1 MNHLDDLLSAWLD
14 GELTAEERAA
24 SDRHLAVCELC
35 RTELSVA
42 EGARSAVRGLPQLAP
57 PPAAVRA
64 LRRRRRPAAWAAAVA
79 AALAIALWIGPGE
92 RGAAFEMN
100 EVEGQHTARV
110 VGDPGIST
118 FRGEQP

>member
-1 MNHLDDLLSAWLD
+1 MSHLDDLLSAWLD
-14 GELTAEERAA
+14 GELTGEERAA
-24 SDRHLAVCELC
+24 ADRHLAACEMC
-35 RTELSVA
+35 RTELAAV
-42 EGARSAVRGLPQLAP
+42 EGARSAVRSLPQLSPLPGAVAP
-57 PPAAVRA
+57 

-79 AALAIALWIGPGE
+79 AALAVALWIGPGE
-92 RGAAFEMN
+92 RGAAFEMS